1 MGVSRKVSMLFAI
14 SWFRNDRWKK
24 LHAVMPWLV
33 CAFPSCALAA
43 DRAVSSPVP
52 TVSALVA
59 DRQGS
64 VQMDGILNEAIW
76 ARAPVH
82 EQFFEYQPQDG
93 KPAPGH
99 LRTAYRIVV
108 DDEAIIFAI
117 RAWDIDPAQLR
128 GMLSRRDKVDNDQ
141 DFIGIFIDPTGHG
154 NSAQFVRV
162 NTAGIVTD
170 GLYRAADDELDL
182 GPDFPVTA
190 SVKVLSDGYSMEVRW
205 PLSNL
210 RFPYADGKKWRV
222 MLERSIPH
230 AGGKLLLSAPLR
242 KNSLSYIAE
251 MQEITGIAATVDA
264 VRDRGFIAA
273 VPEYTVRKQ
282 RDVLDGHSARS
293 SATAM
298 GVEINARP
306 RADWVLNATINP
318 DFSQVE
324 IDEPSAAGGSAIALS
339 LPEKR
344 GFFLESLDVVGMPL
358 AAFYSR
364 TAADPAWGARATWR
378 GSSADATGL
387 LLKDQP
393 GGLVLRGNPYGT
405 EEFVQ
410 RQSSSMSLARLRW
423 HGGDWLHGGF
433 VSSRD
438 TGKAG
443 KGLVLGVDG
452 QWAGPT
458 FGSGQ
463 SQASWLL
470 MRSSSSAG
478 FVDSRPVAVA
488 SRQGW
493 YALGKLAHRSED
505 WANEMRI
512 ETISPGFVNDNG
524 FVPQTGVRKS
534 HIDINRRLG
543 PMSIGP
549 ASSAIAFYEVEFHLG
564 LRETRTLEDLRADQA
579 GGQTVQRELQP
590 GIWLFGPRQTRLW
603 ANAGF
608 DRQRANSLGRLHRTP
623 ALHLGGESSPF
634 SWMPQLVGELTLGKR
649 LDTDTDRVGSGGA
662 GELGVRWNW
671 ALPYRTT
678 FESEHRWTR
687 TWVRGADGAAAMVD
701 KGWRWLGMLHL
712 SPSDSIRL
720 LAQDTFSGRRA
731 DPLARLDFWAQRQRH
746 RSLLYRHVW
755 RHERAL
761 SAGLSRDTSND
772 PSMENTSLVLK
783 MQWGL

>member
-1 MGVSRKVSMLFAI
+1 MLFAAR
-14 SWFRNDRWKK
+14 WCRNDRWNRFP
-24 LHAVMPWLV
+24 AVLPWL
-33 CAFPSCALAA
+33 ACALAPGVLA
-43 DRAVSSPVP
+43 STALASNALEPERAAAPP
-52 TVSALVA
+52 VSALVA
-59 DRQGS
+59 GS
-64 VQMDGILNEAIW
+64 KDAVHIDGLLDEAIW

-108 DDEAIIFAI
+108 DDDAIVFGI
-117 RAWDIDPAQLR
+117 RAWDSNPAQLR
-128 GMLSRRDKVDNDQ
+128 GMLSRRDKVDKDQ

-154 NSAQFVRV
+154 HAAQFVRV

-190 SVKVLSDGYSMEVRW
+190 SVKVLPDGYSMEVRW

-210 RFPYADGKKWRV
+210 RFPYAEGKKWRV

-230 AGGKLLLSAPLR
+230 ADGTLLLSAPLR

-251 MQEITGIAATVDA
+251 MQEITGIASTVDA
-264 VRDRGFIAA
+264 VRDRRFVTV
-273 VPEYTVRKQ
+273 VPELTVRQQ
-282 RDVLDGHSARS
+282 RASAEGQS
-293 SATAM
+293 TSHLATAM
-298 GVEINARP
+298 GIDINARP
-306 RADWVLNATINP
+306 RADWVLNATLNP

-364 TAADPAWGARATWR
+364 TAADPAWGTRATWR

-393 GGLVLRGNPYGT
+393 GGIVMRGSPYAT

-410 RQSSSMSLARLRW
+410 RRSSSMSLARLRW
-423 HGGDWLHGGF
+423 HGEDWLHGAF

-438 TGKAG
+438 AGAAG
-443 KGLVLGVDG
+443 KGHVIGVDG
-452 QWAGPT
+452 QWSGRPW
-458 FGSGQ
+458 GSGQ
-463 SQASWLL
+463 TQANWLL
-470 MRSSSSAG
+470 MHSDSSAG
-478 FVDSRPVAVA
+478 FVDGQPLAVA
-488 SRQGW
+488 ARKGW
-493 YALGKLAHRSED
+493 YALGKLAHRSQD
-505 WANEMRI
+505 WANELRI

-534 HIDINRRLG
+534 ALDINRRAG
-543 PMSIGP
+543 PVSIGSG
-549 ASSAIAFYEVEFHLG
+549 ASAIDLYEFEFHLG
-564 LRETRTLEDLRADQA
+564 MRETRTLGEPRSNQA
-579 GGQTVQRELQP
+579 AGQVVQRELQP

-608 DRQRANSLGRLHRTP
+608 DQQRANPLGRLHRTP
-623 ALHLGGESSPF
+623 ALHVGGESSPL
-634 SWMPQLVGELTLGKR
+634 SWLPQVMAELTLGR
-649 LDTDTDRVGSGGA
+649 QLDIAADRVGAGGV
-662 GELGVRWNW
+662 GELGIRWH
-671 ALPYRTT
+671 LPLPLRTT

-687 TWVRGADGAAAMVD
+687 AWVRASDGGAATVD
-701 KGWRWLGMLHL
+701 SGWRWLGMLHL
-712 SPSDSIRL
+712 SARDSIRI

-731 DPLARLDFWAQRQRH
+731 DDAVRLDAWSQRQRH

-761 SAGLSRDTSND
+761 SAGLSRDSSND
-772 PSMENTSLVLK
+772 PQGENTALVLK

>member
-1 MGVSRKVSMLFAI
+1 MLFAVR
-14 SWFRNDRWKK
+14 WCRNIRWKIVP
-24 LHAVMPWLV
+24 AVLPWLV
-33 CAFPSCALAA
+33 FSLPSSAA
-43 DRAVSSPVP
+43 ATTDRAAPPPAPAV
-52 TVSALVA
+52 AAIVA
-59 DRQGS
+59 DKNGS
-64 VQMDGILNEAIW
+64 VHIDGLLNEAIW

-82 EQFFEYQPQDG
+82 DQFFEYQPEDG
-93 KPAPGH
+93 KVAPDR
-99 LRTAYRIVV
+99 LRTRFQIVV
-108 DDEAIIFAI
+108 DDDAIIFAI
-117 RAWDIDPAQLR
+117 RAWDNDPTQLR
-128 GMLSRRDKVDNDQ
+128 GMLSRRDKVDSDQ

-162 NTAGIVTD
+162 NTAGIITD
-170 GLYRAADDELDL
+170 GLYRAADDERDQ

-190 SVKVLSDGYSMEVRW
+190 SVHVLSDGYSMEVRW

-222 MLERSIPH
+222 MVERSIPH
-230 AGGKLLLSAPLR
+230 AGGRLLLSAPLR

-251 MQEITGIAATVDA
+251 MQEITGIAATVDG

-282 RDVLDGHSARS
+282 RDVVDGRSARNMS
-293 SATAM
+293 TAI
-298 GVEINARP
+298 GLEINARP
-306 RADWVLNATINP
+306 RADWILNATLNP

-378 GSSADATGL
+378 GSNADATGL
-387 LLKDQP
+387 MLKDQP
-393 GGLVLRGNPYGT
+393 GGIVLRGSPYGT
-405 EEFVQ
+405 DEFVQ
-410 RQSSSMSLARLRW
+410 RHSSSMSLARLRW
-423 HGGDWLHGGF
+423 HGGDWLHGAF

-438 TGKAG
+438 AGKAG
-443 KGLVLGVDG
+443 KGHVLGVDG
-452 QWAGPT
+452 QWTGRPWD
-458 FGSGQ
+458 SGQ

-470 MRSSSSAG
+470 MRSGSSAG
-478 FVDSRPVAVA
+478 FADDRPVAVA

-534 HIDINRRLG
+534 HIDMNRRAG
-543 PMSIGP
+543 PVSIGTGP
-549 ASSAIAFYEVEFHLG
+549 SAIELYEFEFHLG
-564 LRETRTLEDLRADQA
+564 LRETRTLGDLRTSQPA
-579 GGQTVQRELQP
+579 GQIVERELQP

-608 DRQRANSLGRLHRTP
+608 DRQRANPLGRLHRTP

-634 SWMPQLVGELTLGKR
+634 SWLPQVVGELTLGKR
-649 LDTDTDRVGSGGA
+649 LDIDADRVGSGGA

-671 ALPYRTT
+671 ALPRHTSL
-678 FESEHRWTR
+678 ESEHRWTR
-687 TWVRGADGAAAMVD
+687 TWVRGTDGAAAVVD
-701 KGWRWLGMLHL
+701 NGWRWLGMLHL
-712 SPSDSIRL
+712 SASDSIRV
-720 LAQDTFSGRRA
+720 LAQNTFSGRRA
-731 DPLARLDFWAQRQRH
+731 DDLAQLDVWSQRQRH

-755 RHERAL
+755 RHERSV
-761 SAGLSRDTSND
+761 SAGLSRDASND
-772 PSMENTSLVLK
+772 PSVDTTSLVLK

>member
-1 MGVSRKVSMLFAI
+1 MLFAVT
-14 SWFRNDRWKK
+14 WFRNGRWKRVP
-24 LHAVMPWLV
+24 AVLPSLV
-33 CAFPSCALAA
+33 FSLPLWAAAA
-43 DRAVSSPVP
+43 DRASSPPVP
-52 TVSALVA
+52 AVAAVVA
-59 DRQGS
+59 DKNSS
-64 VQMDGILNEAIW
+64 VHIDGFLNEAIW

-82 EQFFEYQPQDG
+82 DQFFEYQPQDG
-93 KPAPGH
+93 NVAPDH
-99 LRTAYRIVV
+99 LRTAYQIVV

-117 RAWDIDPAQLR
+117 RAWNNHPGQLR

-210 RFPYADGKKWRV
+210 RFPYADGKKWRIMV
-222 MLERSIPH
+222 ERSVPH

-251 MQEITGIAATVDA
+251 MQEITGIATTVDA
-264 VRDRGFIAA
+264 VRDRGFIATI
-273 VPEYTVRKQ
+273 PEYTVRKQ
-282 RDVLDGHSARS
+282 REEVDGRS
-293 SATAM
+293 TRSVATAM
-298 GVEINARP
+298 GLEINARP
-306 RADWVLNATINP
+306 RADWVLNATLNP

-387 LLKDQP
+387 MLKDQP
-393 GGLVLRGNPYGT
+393 GGLVLRGSPYGT
-405 EEFVQ
+405 EEVVQ

-423 HGGDWLHGGF
+423 HGGDWLHGAF
-433 VSSRD
+433 VSGRD
-438 TGKAG
+438 AGDAG
-443 KGLVLGVDG
+443 KGHVLGVDG
-452 QWAGPT
+452 QWTGRT
-458 FGSGQ
+458 LGSGQ
-463 SQASWLL
+463 SQASWLV
-470 MRSSSSAG
+470 MHSRSSAG
-478 FVDSRPVAVA
+478 FLDAHPAAVA
-488 SRQGW
+488 PRQGW

-534 HIDINRRLG
+534 HIDINRRAG
-543 PMSIGP
+543 PVSIG
-549 ASSAIAFYEVEFHLG
+549 AGASAIELYEFEFHLG
-564 LRETRTLEDLRADQA
+564 LRETRTLGDLRTNQAADEI
-579 GGQTVQRELQP
+579 VQRELQP

-608 DRQRANSLGRLHRTP
+608 DQQRAKPLGRLHRTP
-623 ALHLGGESSPF
+623 ALHFGGESSPF
-634 SWMPQLVGELTLGKR
+634 SWLPQVVGELTLGKR
-649 LDTDTDRVGSGGA
+649 LDIDADRVGSGGA
-662 GELGVRWNW
+662 GELGIRWNW

-687 TWVRGADGAAAMVD
+687 TWVRGTDGTAAVVD
-701 KGWRWLGMLHL
+701 NGWRWLGMLHL
-712 SPSDSIRL
+712 SASDSIRV

-731 DPLARLDFWAQRQRH
+731 DDLARLDVWSQRQRH
-746 RSLLYRHVW
+746 RSMLYRHVW
-755 RHERAL
+755 RHERSV

-772 PSMENTSLVLK
+772 PSVQTTSLVLK